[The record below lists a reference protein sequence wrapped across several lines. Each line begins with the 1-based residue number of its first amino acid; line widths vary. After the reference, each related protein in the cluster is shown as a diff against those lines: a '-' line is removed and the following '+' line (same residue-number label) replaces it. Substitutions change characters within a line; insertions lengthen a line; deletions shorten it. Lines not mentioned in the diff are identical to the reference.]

1 MSKLTITE
9 FLANPTAGSYDA
21 EGDFDCGVWYDWF
34 CSEKS
39 LINRGKL
46 LLVKVKAISKSNKFD
61 NDKCYVFFKNNCP
74 MSGGLYDSFSICDI
88 ETGDVKYW
96 VTYKSGH
103 TGLAEV
109 CGLNDEGVFG
119 TLVQGSWWDIK
130 NFFFKK

>member
-9 FLANPTAGSYDA
+9 FLANPKTGSYDA

-34 CSEKS
+34 CADKS

-46 LLVKVKAISKSNKFD
+46 LLGKVRIIAKSNKFD

-74 MSGGLYDSFSICDI
+74 VSGSLYDSFSICDI

-103 TGLAEV
+103 SGLAEV
-109 CGLNDEGVFG
+109 YGLNEEGVLG
-119 TLVQGSWWDIK
+119 ALVQGSWWDVK